1 MKKEIRIFFTAI
13 MFLTRIRVP
22 PAVDHSP
29 VYLREAPRYFP
40 VVGWIVG
47 AVSALFYLLGMRFI
61 STDAGVVAAM
71 VAGVLVTGAFHED
84 GFADV
89 CDGFGGGWTKE
100 KILGIMKDSRIG
112 AYGAIG
118 LILMLGTKFILLREL
133 PAFTPSLEPAVSAAA
148 GSALL
153 LGESPAPS
161 LWTSAPWNVFYDHRY
176 VILAIICA
184 HSLARLMPVLV
195 MQAGTYARAGAGAS
209 ASAGG
214 GARTRTGAGADGGG
228 GAGAGEGTGADASAG
243 GDADTRADAGAGTGV
258 GTGAVD
264 AGKSGGIAGQR
275 MSRGGLVAAVVF
287 ALAPF
292 AFLPW
297 HYLLVIA
304 PVLYAT
310 FELNRYFK
318 RWIGGYTGDCLGAIE
333 QVSEIVIYLGFVLIF
348 RYF

>member
-1 MKKEIRIFFTAI
+1 

-22 PAVDHSP
+22 PTVDHSSA
-29 VYLREAPRYFP
+29 YLREAPRYFP

-47 AVSALFYLLGMRFI
+47 AVSALFYLLGTRFV
-61 STDAGVVAAM
+61 STDAGVMAAI

-118 LILMLGTKFILLREL
+118 LIVMLGTKFILLREL
-133 PAFTPSLEPAVSAAA
+133 PAFTPSLSAEAA
-148 GSALL
+148 GF
-153 LGESPAPS
+153 
-161 LWTSAPWNVFYDHRY
+161 WTTAPWNVFYDHRY
-176 VILAIICA
+176 AIVAILCA
-184 HSLARLMPVLV
+184 HSLGRLMPVLV
-195 MQAGTYARAGAGAS
+195 MQLSSYSGLTDRS
-209 ASAGG
+209 
-214 GARTRTGAGADGGG
+214 
-228 GAGAGEGTGADASAG
+228 
-243 GDADTRADAGAGTGV
+243 
-258 GTGAVD
+258 
-264 AGKSGGIAGQR
+264 KSGAMTGQR
-275 MSRGGLVAAVVF
+275 MSTGGVIAAVVF

-292 AFLPW
+292 AFLSW

-333 QVSEIVIYLGFVLIF
+333 QVSEILIYLGFVLIF

>member
-1 MKKEIRIFFTAI
+1 

-22 PAVDHSP
+22 PTVDHSP

-61 STDAGVVAAM
+61 STDAGVMATM
-71 VAGVLVTGAFHED
+71 VAGILVTGAFHED

-118 LILMLGTKFILLREL
+118 LILMLGSKFILLREL
-133 PAFTPSLEPAVSAAA
+133 PAFTPSLDATV
-148 GSALL
+148 
-153 LGESPAPS
+153 
-161 LWTSAPWNVFYDHRY
+161 SAPWNVFYDHRY
-176 VILAIICA
+176 AILAILSA
-184 HSLARLMPVLV
+184 HSLGRLMPVLV
-195 MQAGTYARAGAGAS
+195 MQTGTYARAS
-209 ASAGG
+209 LP
-214 GARTRTGAGADGGG
+214 
-228 GAGAGEGTGADASAG
+228 
-243 GDADTRADAGAGTGV
+243 DAGA
-258 GTGAVD
+258 VD
-264 AGKSGGIAGQR
+264 PGKSAGIAGQR
-275 MSRGGLVAAVVF
+275 MSTGGLIAAIAF

-292 AFLPW
+292 VFLPW
-297 HYLLVIA
+297 HYLLVIV

-310 FELNRYFK
+310 FELNRYFR

-333 QVSEIVIYLGFVLIF
+333 QVSEIMIYLGFVLIF

>member
-1 MKKEIRIFFTAI
+1 

-40 VVGWIVG
+40 VVGWVVG

-61 STDAGVVAAM
+61 STDAGVMAAI
-71 VAGVLVTGAFHED
+71 VAGVLITGAFHED

-118 LILMLGTKFILLREL
+118 LILMLGAKFILLREL
-133 PAFTPSLEPAVSAAA
+133 PAFTPSLEP
-148 GSALL
+148 GSWTT
-153 LGESPAPS
+153 APQHI
-161 LWTSAPWNVFYDHRY
+161 FYDHRY
-176 VILAIICA
+176 AILAILSA
-184 HSLARLMPVLV
+184 HSLGRLMPVLV
-195 MQAGTYARAGAGAS
+195 MQAGSYARAGLP
-209 ASAGG
+209 
-214 GARTRTGAGADGGG
+214 
-228 GAGAGEGTGADASAG
+228 
-243 GDADTRADAGAGTGV
+243 DAGKPGEKAGPRV
-258 GTGAVD
+258 DAGAVD
-264 AGKSGGIAGQR
+264 AGAVDPGKSAAIAGQR
-275 MSRGGLVAAVVF
+275 MSPGGVVAAVVF

-292 AFLPW
+292 VFLPW
-297 HYLLVIA
+297 HYLLAIP

-333 QVSEIVIYLGFVLIF
+333 QVSEIMVYLGFVLIF